1 MDGRHVFGV
10 LRQPGLDVL
19 AKGPDEGESRRVV
32 IIERVMLDPSV
43 KLFLVVDFL
52 RAEIVNLVMIL
63 VFLVQEFLH
72 LVEAVPVDGLQIF
85 GRESHR
91 DDSVADVAEVE
102 VVSIFDV
109 AQLLLAHQRLEGA
122 GHSGVKVEDSNLGDK
137 NRNLRLANKF

>member
-19 AKGPDEGESRRVV
+19 AEGPDEGESRRVV

-91 DDSVADVAEVE
+91 DDAVADVAEVE

-122 GHSGVKVEDSNLGDK
+122 GHSGVKVKNSNLGDK
-137 NRNLRLANKF
+137 KSKS